1 MQTDRRRDLTAN
13 TAMALQAV
21 FEDFKRNKGA
31 LRAIHQDTIECF
43 EKIQESLLSKRHGRD
58 LANQLVKEI
67 SMAHSPP
74 ADSSGVAFDDLSAV
88 VLKIQGKDCSISS
101 LAESLYTTE
110 EREEVCKL
118 FEKEGRPSVIV
129 IGQTN
134 SGKSSIINEI
144 LGCKIVVTSD
154 QPCTSRIVKM
164 THSKEN
170 YIELVTQDGKK
181 VLEKITS
188 QKKIPREL
196 IELKQEDRENSER
209 VTAIVK
215 AGFDIPFLES
225 GVDIIDSPG
234 RNENPVLDDLVR
246 KQLDSIL
253 PFIVYV
259 IDGHNLFTAQVS
271 VFYLIFFKDFIYHN
285 LRPNRIDYSAYY

>member
-1 MQTDRRRDLTAN
+1 
-13 TAMALQAV
+13 MALQAV
-21 FEDFKRNKGA
+21 FEDFKRNKEA
-31 LRAIHQDTIECF
+31 LRSIHEDTVECF
-43 EKIQESLLSKRHGRD
+43 KKIQESLLSKRHGRE
-58 LANQLVKEI
+58 LANQLVKEMT
-67 SMAHSPP
+67 MAQSPP
-74 ADSSGVAFDDLSAV
+74 ADTSGVAFDDLSAV
-88 VLKIQGKDCSISS
+88 MIDIEGQECSISS
-101 LAESLYTTE
+101 LADSLYTRE

-118 FEKEGRPSVIV
+118 FEKEGRPSLIV

-144 LGCKIVVTSD
+144 LGCKIVSTSD

-164 THSKEN
+164 TYSKDN
-170 YIELVTQDGKK
+170 YIELVTQNGEQ
-181 VLEKITS
+181 VLEKITL
-188 QKKIPREL
+188 QKSLKIPREL
-196 IELKQEDRENSER
+196 IELKQEDRENPER
-209 VTAIVK
+209 VNAMIK
-215 AGFDIPFLES
+215 AGFDVPFLES

-271 VFYLIFFKDFIYHN
+271 ASYFIFLIIHHN
-285 LRPNRIDYSAYY
+285 LKLYCRLLINRIIDMS

>member
-1 MQTDRRRDLTAN
+1 
-13 TAMALQAV
+13 MALQAV

-31 LRAIHQDTIECF
+31 LHEIHKDTVQCF
-43 EKIQESLLSKRHGRD
+43 NKIQDFLSSGRHGREWTT
-58 LANQLVKEI
+58 QLVKEM
-67 SMAHSPP
+67 SLAHSPP

-88 VLKIQGKDCSISS
+88 VLNIEGQECSISS
-101 LAESLYTTE
+101 LAESLYTQE

-118 FEKEGRPSVIV
+118 FEKEGRPSLIV

-144 LGCKIVVTSD
+144 LGCKIVSTSD

-164 THSKEN
+164 THSKDN

-188 QKKIPREL
+188 QKTPKIPREL
-196 IELKQEDRENSER
+196 IELKQEDRENPER

-271 VFYLIFFKDFIYHN
+271 VFYLWF
-285 LRPNRIDYSAYY
+285 